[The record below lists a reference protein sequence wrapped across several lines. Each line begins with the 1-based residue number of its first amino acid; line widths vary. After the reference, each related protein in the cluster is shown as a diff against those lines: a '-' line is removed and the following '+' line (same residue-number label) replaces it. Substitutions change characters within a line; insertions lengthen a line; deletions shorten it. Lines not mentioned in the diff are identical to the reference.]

1 MAKKIK
7 KQVYLGT
14 DPNGKMIRKWFYA
27 DTKYDLKKQIEDYKL
42 EMRKVAH
49 PSTMTFQKYSER
61 WLEIYKGN
69 RSKQTQDMYKNA
81 LAKCEDLNPF
91 PVAKITRS
99 MCQEAVSACWQHPSA
114 AKVLADTLRQIFRS
128 AMADGIIAGNPADGL
143 TLPKRP
149 NKRFHLLTDWE
160 LDAVARADL
169 SDQDRLFVTILQ
181 VFGLRPGE
189 ALALQPTD
197 FDFKRGML
205 LITKAV
211 ELSNDNRSRI
221 KDTKT
226 GVSREIPIPGT
237 LIAPLRAHFRA
248 NPGFLLFPKADG
260 SLYTKSAYRRLSDRI
275 HKALNEVVI
284 KDKIEKLKVKTP
296 GKEASIRSV
305 DYFPEFTL
313 YSFRHRRA
321 TEIYYLT
328 QSADPA
334 KRISTKKAAALMGHS
349 ELVFL
354 ATYSHIM
361 ESRETADIYSN
372 ATLPEAQNL

>member
-14 DPNGKMIRKWFYA
+14 DSNGKMIRKWFYA

-81 LAKCEDLNPF
+81 LVKCEDLNPF

-99 MCQEAVSACWQHPSA
+99 MCQEAVSACWNHPRA

-128 AMADGIIAGNPADGL
+128 AMADGIIAGNPAESL
-143 TLPKRP
+143 SLPKRP
-149 NKRFHLLTDWE
+149 NKRFHLLTDRE

-169 SDQDRLFVTILQ
+169 SDQDRLFVNILQ

-197 FDFKRGML
+197 FDWQQQKLR
-205 LITKAV
+205 ITKAL
-211 ELSNDNRSRI
+211 EMSNDNRSRI
-221 KDTKT
+221 KETKT
-226 GVSREIPIPGT
+226 GVSREIPIPDA
-237 LIAPLRAHFRA
+237 LIPALRERIASVD
-248 NPGFLLFPKADG
+248 GFLVFPKASG
-260 SLYTKSAYRRLSDRI
+260 GLYTKSAYRRLCDRI
-275 HKALNEVVI
+275 LKSINAALGGSAAVNVI
-284 KDKIEKLKVKTP
+284 PDV
-296 GKEASIRSV
+296 
-305 DYFPEFTL
+305 TL

-321 TEIYYLT
+321 TDLYYLA
-328 QSADPA
+328 QSGQ
-334 KRISTKKAAALMGHS
+334 ISTKKAAALMGHS
-349 ELVFL
+349 EIVFL
-354 ATYSHIM
+354 NTYSHID
-361 ESRETADIYSN
+361 ESREGADIYQN
-372 ATLPEAQNL
+372 AALPKAQNL

>member
-1 MAKKIK
+1 MTKKYK
-7 KQVYLGT
+7 KQIYLVV
-14 DPNGKMIRKWFYA
+14 DANGKQIRKWFYG
-27 DTKYDLKKQIEDYKL
+27 DTKAEIKNAVDDYKA
-42 EMRKVAH
+42 EMRKVSH
-49 PSTMTFQKYSER
+49 PSDMSFKEYSER
-61 WLEIYKGN
+61 WFKIYKAQ

-81 LAKCEDLNPF
+81 LNKCEALDPF
-91 PVAKITRS
+91 PIAKVTRS
-99 MCQEAVSACWQHPSA
+99 MCQESVSACWQHPSV

-160 LDAVARADL
+160 LDAVDRADL

-237 LIAPLRAHFRA
+237 LIEPLRAHFRA
-248 NPGFLLFPKADG
+248 NPGFLLFPKANG

-296 GKEASIRSV
+296 EKEASIRSV
-305 DYFPEFTL
+305 DYFPEFAL

-334 KRISTKKAAALMGHS
+334 KRISTKKAAYLMGHS
-349 ELVFL
+349 EMVFL
-354 ATYSHIM
+354 STYSHLD

-372 ATLPEAQNL
+372 ATLPKAQNL